1 MTKIASIRPDFVPL
15 VDAMSALNDVSR
27 AAHSYPD
34 PVHRRTGLP
43 SDIAAEGSNNPR
55 APCVNVRQE
64 NGHNLQYQVRE
75 WSLQQEPF
83 STTPQGSSLTNSLY
97 NICSA
102 LPTTSDDES
111 TYKLGPSFQFE
122 NPIPS
127 YLTPPQGVKPG
138 LSAPGFS
145 AKIADPLE
153 YVHAME
159 TSFHWRNWHEHWWN
173 STERNHKESSSP
185 WDLV

>member
-159 TSFHWRNWHEHWWN
+159 TSFHWRNWHEHW
-173 STERNHKESSSP
+173 
-185 WDLV
+185 